1 MKGMSPLCHPF
12 KWRNRETI
20 EVGLV
25 VQAAPAVILDLL
37 QVVYHLFSNFVIYVY
52 VMSRMFVLMFGEAFY
67 LFFFICMI
75 IADSDSD
82 NSSAS
87 GSDVGN

>member
-1 MKGMSPLCHPF
+1 M
-12 KWRNRETI
+12 

-37 QVVYHLFSNFVIYVY
+37 QVVLHHISNFVISVT
-52 VMSRMFVLMFGEAFY
+52 VMSCLFVLMFSEAFY